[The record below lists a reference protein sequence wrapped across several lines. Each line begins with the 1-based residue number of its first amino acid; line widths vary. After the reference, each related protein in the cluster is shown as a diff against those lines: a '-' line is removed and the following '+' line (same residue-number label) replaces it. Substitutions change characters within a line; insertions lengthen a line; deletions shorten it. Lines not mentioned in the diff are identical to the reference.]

1 MGLVV
6 YGVIAA
12 MALGYTRGAGDTYGE
27 TRPIIMLA
35 VVFIV

>member
-12 MALGYTRGAGDTYGE
+12 MALVAVISVAVTPGAGRHLLSVLPLPT
-27 TRPIIMLA
+27 
-35 VVFIV
+35 